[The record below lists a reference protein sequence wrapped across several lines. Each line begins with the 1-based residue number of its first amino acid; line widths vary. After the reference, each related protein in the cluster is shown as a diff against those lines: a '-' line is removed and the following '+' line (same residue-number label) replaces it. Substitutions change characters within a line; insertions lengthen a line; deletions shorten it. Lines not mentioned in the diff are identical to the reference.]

1 MDPISR
7 PAAAGDLPFLAEHDR
22 HIAVAEL
29 DNAIRLGRVLLLET
43 AEGMPI
49 GWLRWNLFWD
59 NTPFMNLLY
68 LLEDYR
74 LKGYG
79 RMLVSHWEV
88 LMQEQGYASVMTS
101 TQANE
106 GAQHFYRRLGYTDVG
121 GFLLP
126 GEAYELILH
135 KELHSISS

>member
-1 MDPISR
+1 MNMDTIIR

-29 DNAIRLGRVLLLET
+29 DNAIRLCRVLLLET
-43 AEGMPI
+43 AQGMPI

-68 LLEDYR
+68 VLEPWR
-74 LKGYG
+74 G
-79 RMLVSHWEV
+79 RGVGRALVEAWERQSV
-88 LMQEQGYASVMTS
+88 RFGYAVVMTS

-106 GAQHFYRRLGYTDVG
+106 YAQHFYTHLGYCAVG
-121 GFLLP
+121 GFALP
-126 GEAYELILH
+126 GDDYELIFA
-135 KELHSISS
+135 KELKRE